1 MPYAGTPDNGEQSES
16 NEGVLYYLA
25 KKYEEGIVT
34 DNNVSKINGTTGL
47 EQAIVFQYELDLN
60 IRSDV
65 DSIYEIKDN
74 VFTKVINFDYQG
86 YATEADLEY
95 QYSAFKIGEYKKGDE
110 IVHQE
115 FVDDDYGDG
124 QYDRWIDRLA
134 KAVITGVLTDD
145 NASYRGLTGLDQVI
159 ILGSHLEPL
168 KFDRDWIIV
177 KVIKHDVK
185 EKVKFYQR
193 GNRLNK
199 GKENVFDLMA
209 LWDSK

>member
-1 MPYAGTPDNGEQSES
+1 MSYTGTPDNGEQSES

-34 DNNVSKINGTTGL
+34 DNNMSEINWSTGL
-47 EQAIVFQYELDLN
+47 EQAIAFQYELNPN
-60 IRSDV
+60 IDV
-65 DSIYEIKDN
+65 DMDDIYEIKHS
-74 VFTKVINFDYQG
+74 VFNKVFNFDYQG
-86 YATEADLEY
+86 YATEGDIDSS
-95 QYSAFKIGEYKKGDE
+95 YSAINLGVYEKGDE
-110 IVHQE
+110 VVHQE
-115 FVDDDYGDG
+115 FVDDYYGDE
-124 QYDRWIDRLA
+124 QYDKWVDKLA

-145 NASYRGLTGLDQVI
+145 NASYLGLTGLDQVI

-168 KFDRDWIIV
+168 KFDKDWVIV

-199 GKENVFDLMA
+199 GNENVFDLMA
-209 LWDSK
+209 LWKRQ

>member
-1 MPYAGTPDNGEQSES
+1 MSYAGTPDNGEQQES

-34 DNNVSKINGTTGL
+34 DNNMSEINWSTGL
-47 EQAIVFQYELDLN
+47 EQAIAFQYELNPN
-60 IRSDV
+60 IDV
-65 DSIYEIKDN
+65 DMDDIYEIKHS
-74 VFTKVINFDYQG
+74 VFNKVLNFDYQG
-86 YATEADLEY
+86 YATEGDIDTH
-95 QYSAFKIGEYKKGDE
+95 YSAIKLGIYEKGDE
-110 IVHQE
+110 VVHQE
-115 FVDDDYGDG
+115 FVDDYYGDE
-124 QYDRWIDRLA
+124 QYDKWVDKLA

-145 NASYRGLTGLDQVI
+145 NASYLGLTGLDQVI

-168 KFDRDWIIV
+168 KFDRDWVIV
-177 KVIKHDVK
+177 KVIKHNIK
-185 EKVKFYQR
+185 EKMKFYQR